1 MLLLKIQVINMALQ
15 QQPLIRV
22 ITPRGVEHI
31 IPASN
36 KNFYLSRNASLLRGS
51 GSDVRADLLFTIQE
65 FTPEENAAYYA
76 NIAAEADR
84 QSTRAKKL
92 RQAAMAANIASG
104 NSSNGNGNANNDLIS
119 KLIEQNTVLM
129 QELSKV
135 GAAPKSRRNGK
146 ATV

>member
-36 KNFYLSRNASLLRGS
+36 KNFYLSRNAALLRGS

-92 RQAAMAANIASG
+92 RQAAMAANIAS
-104 NSSNGNGNANNDLIS
+104 SNGNGNANNDLIS

-146 ATV
+146 ATQ

>member
-1 MLLLKIQVINMALQ
+1 MALQ

-36 KNFYLSRNASLLRGS
+36 KNFYLSRNSALLRGS
-51 GSDVRADLLFTIQE
+51 GSDVRQDLLFTIQE

-76 NIAAEADR
+76 NIEAEANR
-84 QSTRAKKL
+84 QSTQAKKL
-92 RQAAMAANIASG
+92 RQAAMAANMASG
-104 NSSNGNGNANNDLIS
+104 NSNGNANNDLIS

-129 QELSKV
+129 QELSKA
-135 GAAPKSRRNGK
+135 GATNKSRKNGK
-146 ATV
+146 ETE